1 MRLVRLGLVLLLVV
15 LAAAGCKPS
24 TTTITDQEAIAEKAI
39 GFVSV
44 PFQDDYGLLRV
55 PGYVD
60 NLSDSEF
67 RAVTLEI
74 TLLDEDG
81 NKKEKI
87 THVLE
92 NIPPKTR
99 KTFDLNAGPIPPG
112 RTATIAITSLEV
124 VN

>member
-1 MRLVRLGLVLLLVV
+1 MRLVRLGLALLLVA

-24 TTTITDQEAIAEKAI
+24 TTTITDQDAIAEKAI

-44 PFQDDYGLLRV
+44 PYSDDYGLLRV

-60 NLSDSEF
+60 NLSDSEL

-74 TLLDEDG
+74 TLLDDDG

-92 NIPPKTR
+92 NVPPKTR
-99 KTFDLNAGPIPPG
+99 KTFDVTAGPIPPG
-112 RTATIAITSLEV
+112 RTAIISITSLQV